1 MSAIEGSYG
10 IHYSKGPEG
19 FDHPDLP
26 ALTLANATLNAA
38 ESYLWKSIRGSGLAY
53 GANVELDV
61 ESGLMGFSIYR
72 VGPRR
77 GFGDGR
83 KETDEIEPKRF
94 LGLSGRR
101 KDPQGISGW

>member
-1 MSAIEGSYG
+1 
-10 IHYSKGPEG
+10 
-19 FDHPDLP
+19 
-26 ALTLANATLNAA
+26 
-38 ESYLWKSIRGSGLAY
+38 
-53 GANVELDV
+53 
-61 ESGLMGFSIYR
+61 MGFSIYR